1 MRVINRINNNVV
13 LVKDGTQK
21 KIVTGKGLGFKVYPG
36 DSINERLIEQRFIL
50 QENSDEDYYVKM
62 LKNIPLEQI
71 KVCEKIVE
79 KRQGTVRK
87 TIVR

>member
-50 QENSDEDYYVKM
+50 QENSDE
-62 LKNIPLEQI
+62 
-71 KVCEKIVE
+71 
-79 KRQGTVRK
+79 G
-87 TIVR
+87 